1 MKKINIFALGL
12 MLAAGFSSCE
22 MADELRGND
31 SSTEAGILDLSLMV
45 PEVKNSRAETVSTD
59 NFEVVITDTEN
70 PENVHTYIYSEQ
82 PELVLLPVGTYTVEA
97 HTPGEMET
105 EMTEPYFGGEEPL
118 TITSGVTS
126 QVEVVCKMQN
136 TKIDMAFSEDFKS
149 TFKDWNITL
158 DDGSEHV
165 LTFSTASSKASEGVV
180 YWALNE
186 EVTTMTM
193 NINATTTEGVRIQEQ
208 KQFTKADAEESYD
221 DDTQGFGGGDA
232 LDITIDIDENTPSG
246 DEQQPQISF
255 DINVDIT
262 FSDTNETVE
271 IPVVDVTEP
280 EDPDQPVGGDKP
292 TIELPKD
299 ITYSLSQGNAP
310 ASADAVIKAPAGLK
324 SLIVK
329 IKAGNTDFQEIVNGL
344 AIGDDTFANGVNMV
358 DNTAVDDLFSEI
370 GMSDIK
376 SPKSGA
382 TEYTFPIGSFFTF
395 LNLTGVTDPDEAHI
409 FIIEVM
415 DTNDNFISGELA
427 ITINE

>member
-1 MKKINIFALGL
+1 MKKINIFVLGL

-193 NINATTTEGVRIQEQ
+193 NIDATTTEGVRIQEQ